1 MEWMWLLTL
10 LVDIYNYWMK
20 KKNLKQC
27 LDLFK
32 KNFIELLSICTIGF
46 FCESLTSNA
55 EKRQK
60 VY

>member
-32 KNFIELLSICTIGF
+32 KKFIELLSICTIGF
-46 FCESLTSNA
+46 FVNH
-55 EKRQK
+55 
-60 VY
+60 